1 MRHLAITL
9 ALLLIT
15 LFGSGCATTTTD
27 QIVYMPQK
35 CHVELSQ
42 MPSVEQCKFEKK
54 EDALS
59 WGQCSYKNYLV
70 MKEHTE
76 TIRVEAKVC
85 E

>member
-1 MRHLAITL
+1 MRHLAIIL
-9 ALLLIT
+9 ALLLIA
-15 LFGSGCATTTTD
+15 LFGSGCVAKTD

-35 CHVELSQ
+35 CHVELSL

-59 WGQCSYKNYLV
+59 WGQCSYRNYLV
-70 MKEHTE
+70 IKEHAE
-76 TIRVEAKVC
+76 TLRVEAKVC

>member
-1 MRHLAITL
+1 MQHLAITL

-15 LFGSGCATTTTD
+15 LFGSGCAAVTD

-35 CHVELSQ
+35 CYVELSP
-42 MPSVEQCKFEKK
+42 MPIVEQCKFEKK

-59 WGQCSYKNYLV
+59 WGQCSYENYLI
-70 MKEHTE
+70 MKEHAE